1 MFSHLSRPCKVV
13 TALNGQV
20 SNLELKR
27 DIELIA
33 LHPVF
38 EERSRNPQLASI
50 PDHL

>member
-1 MFSHLSRPCKVV
+1 MFAHLLCPCKVV

-27 DIELIA
+27 EIELIQH
-33 LHPVF
+33 HPVF
-38 EERSRNPQLASI
+38 EERSRSPQLASI